1 MCVGLIIIKIA
12 LTLWSVVRS
21 VNTQEHHDAKQ
32 PAESS
37 WRKRRYECFCSL
49 NQYTFTSVSY
59 GYLLRRKCSYFLGVL
74 NADMSRKTTKR
85 SDSDG
90 DDSDG
95 LPPLLPCTSD
105 EEVEK
110 S

>member
-1 MCVGLIIIKIA
+1 MCAGLIIIKIA

-21 VNTQEHHDAKQ
+21 VNIMM
-32 PAESS
+32 PSNP
-37 WRKRRYECFCSL
+37 RKAHGVREGMNICFCSL
-49 NQYTFTSVSY
+49 KQYTFTSVSY

>member
-1 MCVGLIIIKIA
+1 MCWLDNYQNSPYA
-12 LTLWSVVRS
+12 LVSCS
-21 VNTQEHHDAKQ
+21 FGEHHDAKQ

-49 NQYTFTSVSY
+49 KRYTFTSVSY
-59 GYLLRRKCSYFLGVL
+59 EYLLRRKFSYFVGVL
-74 NADMSRKTTKR
+74 NADMSRKTTKK

>member
-1 MCVGLIIIKIA
+1 MDI
-12 LTLWSVVRS
+12 S
-21 VNTQEHHDAKQ
+21 
-32 PAESS
+32 
-37 WRKRRYECFCSL
+37 
-49 NQYTFTSVSY
+49 
-59 GYLLRRKCSYFLGVL
+59 SYFLGVL